1 MITTPIFTRLL
12 TTQEYGE
19 FNVFNSWLSI
29 VTVFVTLNLYNGV
42 FTRGLV
48 KYEEDRDRYAS
59 ALQGMCTLCILIGF
73 AIYGVAHDFWNHFFE
88 MTTTQALLMF
98 IMIWATAVFNFW
110 SVSQRVDFKYRALV
124 IITLIS
130 SIAKPVLGIILVR
143 LADDKVTARILG
155 LALVEVVTCTGCLL
169 YTSPSPRDA

>member
-1 MITTPIFTRLL
+1 
-12 TTQEYGE
+12 
-19 FNVFNSWLSI
+19 
-29 VTVFVTLNLYNGV
+29 
-42 FTRGLV
+42 
-48 KYEEDRDRYAS
+48 
-59 ALQGMCTLCILIGF
+59 
-73 AIYGVAHDFWNHFFE
+73 
-88 MTTTQALLMF
+88 MF

-155 LALVEVVTCTGCLL
+155 LALVEVVTCTGLFVAQLRRGRTL
-169 YTSPSPRDA
+169 YVKKILGSCTALQFATDSALSVANRIE